1 MSRGKRE
8 LEENVWYLIRTA
20 LNDREPMFWSEHLIW
35 LFRRVLS
42 ELLGFFAVEI
52 RGLRFNGATVSFY
65 IRPDKGLELPNI
77 IKWVKQTFAVRYNL
91 LDVRTG
97 HIWGTQGRTRNVE
110 RVIGLR
116 RRGVAP
122 NPLLRSSISTGPTGI
137 FRRLLRGNLRCG
149 RRRMSLS
156 KPL

>member
-8 LEENVWYLIRTA
+8 LGENVWYFIRTV
-20 LNDREPMFWSEHLIW
+20 LNDREPMFWSKHLIW

-42 ELLGFFAVEI
+42 ELLWLFAVEI
-52 RGLRFNGATVSFY
+52 RGLRFDGATVSFY
-65 IRPDKGLELPNI
+65 IKPDNGLELPKI

-110 RVIGLR
+110 RVVWITAARCGPEPAFTKS
-116 RRGVAP
+116 V
-122 NPLLRSSISTGPTGI
+122 STGPIDI
-137 FRRLLRGNLRCG
+137 FRRLSRGSLRRG
-149 RRRMSLS
+149 RKYTCLWR
-156 KPL
+156 